1 MRVTPPDWLVKSTAL
16 LLKYIIDF
24 RRRGYENRVILRGE
38 NSLQDLE
45 VSTRWAANL
54 ASQFAYEGTF
64 AIADCASCKVIFS
77 PLWLKLALALGSCDL
92 LD

>member
-1 MRVTPPDWLVKSTAL
+1 MTVTPPDWLVKSTAL

-24 RRRGYENRVILRGE
+24 LLRRRGYENRVILRGE

-54 ASQFAYEGTF
+54 ASEFAYEGTF
-64 AIADCASCKVIFS
+64 ATADCASSS
-77 PLWLKLALALGSCDL
+77 PPWLKVVLT
-92 LD
+92 